1 MDHNGCITKL
11 DYFLIMD
18 HNGISIWLGSI
29 LVYESNDI
37 YLKIIGI
44 FLRILRGDPH
54 ETSCLDPMIFPWNGL
69 IYRPCLFGD
78 IPSSKHSLVNK

>member
-54 ETSCLDPMIFPWNGL
+54 ENQ
-69 IYRPCLFGD
+69 LFGSYD
-78 IPSSKHSLVNK
+78 LPMEWFDLSPMFVW

>member
-1 MDHNGCITKL
+1 
-11 DYFLIMD
+11 MD

-54 ETSCLDPMIFPWNGL
+54 ENQ
-69 IYRPCLFGD
+69 LFGSYD
-78 IPSSKHSLVNK
+78 LPMEWFDLSPMFVWWYTLK